1 MTIALPLYTLLILYI
16 IFLLAYAFFSFF
28 AIYHLVR
35 FGFQSLATF
44 LMIFFYIA
52 LSVLVLFVSW
62 QAVSGIDWTQ
72 EFILFESTVDSSL
85 YF

>member
-16 IFLLAYAFFSFF
+16 IFLLAYAFFSFS
-28 AIYHLVR
+28 AIYHLLR
-35 FGFQSLATF
+35 FGLQSLGTF

-52 LSVLVLFVSW
+52 FSVLVLFASW

-72 EFILFESTVDSSL
+72 EFIIFESAVNSSL